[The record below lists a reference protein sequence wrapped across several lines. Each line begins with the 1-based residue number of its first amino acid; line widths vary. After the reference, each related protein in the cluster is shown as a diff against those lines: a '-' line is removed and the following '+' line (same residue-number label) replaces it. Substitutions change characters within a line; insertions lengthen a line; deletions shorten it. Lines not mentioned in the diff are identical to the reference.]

1 MQLNVTVC
9 VLESK
14 KTDCESTR
22 GRRGVGHLYKCYWC
36 VCMYVCVY
44 MCGRGR
50 GEFYF
55 PGEKKCPG
63 EVTEE

>member
-22 GRRGVGHLYKCYWC
+22 GRRGVGHLYKCYFMYGC
-36 VCMYVCVY
+36 VCMCVCV
-44 MCGRGR
+44 CVWEG
-50 GEFYF
+50 
-55 PGEKKCPG
+55 
-63 EVTEE
+63 

>member
-22 GRRGVGHLYKCYWC
+22 GRRGVGHLYKCYCMYWC
-36 VCMYVCVY
+36 VCMCV
-44 MCGRGR
+44 GGV
-50 GEFYF
+50 EESFIF
-55 PGEKKCPG
+55 LEEKNAQ
-63 EVTEE
+63 ER